1 MFQIVTMM
9 DCEIEAQNGNNCW
22 SDPGLPDN
30 LNEGDL
36 DLYSRDHDE
45 FNLPRK
51 YSNRW
56 RWRYGPN
63 PNRLIELAFHDCLRY
78 EDGSGGC
85 DGCLNWKGVGYL
97 AKNHRKNHYKWPQVN
112 ATDNNKLQMSA
123 RSLEFIYTLTDW
135 PPGARSLPVSLKE
148 SGKSRADL
156 WAFAGSVGL
165 ERAVLWSNLNC
176 QNVNPYQNSQSQ
188 V

>member
-1 MFQIVTMM
+1 MM
-9 DCEIEAQNGNNCW
+9 DCELEARNGNNCW

-63 PNRLIELAFHDCLRY
+63 HNRLIELAFHDCLRY
-78 EDGSGGC
+78 EDGTGGC
-85 DGCLNWKGVGYL
+85 DGCLNWKGSIFDPL
-97 AKNHRKNHYKWPQVN
+97 
-112 ATDNNKLQMSA
+112 
-123 RSLEFIYTLTDW
+123 
-135 PPGARSLPVSLKE
+135 
-148 SGKSRADL
+148 
-156 WAFAGSVGL
+156 
-165 ERAVLWSNLNC
+165 
-176 QNVNPYQNSQSQ
+176 
-188 V
+188 